1 MSPTTTQP
9 LSARSTEQLQARA
22 RELAARL
29 DQTKAAGLSLDLT
42 RGKPAS
48 DQLDLS
54 NELDGI
60 LRGDYRLKDGTDA
73 RNYGGLLGIPE
84 ARAFGASVLETTADR
99 VIAGGNSSL
108 SLMQLVVDTALRIG
122 LWGAD
127 SAWQRESEKTRARVK
142 FVCPVPGYD
151 RHFAICESLG
161 IEMVTAPMTDRGPDM
176 DAVEALVASDP
187 MIKGIWC
194 VPKYSNPTGCVYAAD
209 VVRRIAQ
216 LPKKAGA
223 HFLVMWDNAY
233 AVHDLEMPGPRLEAI
248 APLLVAAGTQD
259 NAVQFTSTSKITFA
273 GAGVAFLA
281 SSPLVIKSLEKHLSS
296 MTIGPDKV
304 NQLRHVRFLEGRLS
318 AHMQRHATLIRPKFQ
333 AVLERLEHSLGAL
346 GIASWTQ
353 PKGGYF
359 ISLDTLP
366 GIAQRVVA
374 RARAIGVTL
383 TPAGATFPY
392 GRDPNDRNIR
402 IAPTFP
408 RLADVEAA
416 TDVFVLCVELES
428 IEQILSQRGARHL
441 AS

>member
-1 MSPTTTQP
+1 
-9 LSARSTEQLQARA
+9 
-22 RELAARL
+22 
-29 DQTKAAGLSLDLT
+29 
-42 RGKPAS
+42 
-48 DQLDLS
+48 
-54 NELDGI
+54 
-60 LRGDYRLKDGTDA
+60 
-73 RNYGGLLGIPE
+73 
-84 ARAFGASVLETTADR
+84 
-99 VIAGGNSSL
+99 
-108 SLMQLVVDTALRIG
+108 
-122 LWGAD
+122 
-127 SAWQRESEKTRARVK
+127 
-142 FVCPVPGYD
+142 
-151 RHFAICESLG
+151 
-161 IEMVTAPMTDRGPDM
+161 
-176 DAVEALVASDP
+176 
-187 MIKGIWC
+187 
-194 VPKYSNPTGCVYAAD
+194 
-209 VVRRIAQ
+209 
-216 LPKKAGA
+216 
-223 HFLVMWDNAY
+223 VMWDNAY
-233 AVHDLEMPGPRLEAI
+233 AVHDLEMPSLRLEAI
-248 APLLVAAGTQD
+248 APLLIAAGTQD

-304 NQLRHVRFLEGRLS
+304 NQLRHVRFLDGRLS

>member
-1 MSPTTTQP
+1 MKTSQP
-9 LSARSTEQLQARA
+9 LTARSTQQLQMRA
-22 RELAARL
+22 RELTARL
-29 DQTKAAGLSLDLT
+29 DQMKAAGLALDLT

-60 LRGDYRLKDGTDA
+60 LRGNYKLKDGTDS

-84 ARAFGASVLETTADR
+84 ARAFGAALLATSADR

-108 SLMQLVVDTALRIG
+108 TLMQLVVETALRVG
-122 LWGAD
+122 LWGAN
-127 SAWQRESEKTRARVK
+127 SAWQRAAASAGAAVK
-142 FVCPVPGYD
+142 FLCPVPGYD
-151 RHFAICESLG
+151 RHFAICEALG
-161 IEMVTAPMTDRGPDM
+161 IEMVTVPMTDRGPDM
-176 DAVEALVASDP
+176 DAAEALVAADP

-194 VPKYSNPTGCVYAAD
+194 VPKYSNPTGCVYAD
-209 VVRRIAQ
+209 DIVQRIAQ

-233 AVHDLEMPGPRLEAI
+233 AVHDFETPSPQLANI
-248 APLLVAAGTQD
+248 APLAIAAGTED
-259 NAVQFTSTSKITFA
+259 NVVQFASTSKITFA

-281 SSPLVIKSLEKHLSS
+281 SSLAVVKSLEKQMGS
-296 MTIGPDKV
+296 MTIGPDKI
-304 NQLRHVRFLEGRLS
+304 NQLRHVRFLDGRLTE
-318 AHMQRHATLIRPKFQ
+318 HMQRHAALIRPKFA
-333 AVLERLEHSLGAL
+333 AVLERLEHSLGDL
-346 GIASWTQ
+346 GVASWTH

-359 ISLDTLP
+359 ISLDTMP
-366 GIAQRVVA
+366 GVAQRVVA

-392 GRDPNDRNIR
+392 GRDPNDCNIR

-408 RLADVEAA
+408 RLADIEAA

-428 IEQILSQRGARHL
+428 IEQILARRL

>member
-1 MSPTTTQP
+1 MTATKQP
-9 LSARSTEQLQARA
+9 LADRSTEQLKARA

-29 DQTKAAGLSLDLT
+29 DQLKAAGLALDLT

-54 NELDGI
+54 NELDGF
-60 LRGDYRLKDGTDA
+60 LRGDYRLRDGTDA

-84 ARAFGASVLETTADR
+84 ARALGASMLDTTPDR

-108 SLMQLVVDTALRIG
+108 SLMQLVVDAALRVG
-122 LWGAD
+122 LWGAGT
-127 SAWQRESEKTRARVK
+127 AWENAAETASARVK
-142 FVCPVPGYD
+142 FLCPVPGYD
-151 RHFAICESLG
+151 RHFSICEALG
-161 IEMVTAPMTDRGPDM
+161 IEMLTVPMTDRGPDM
-176 DAVEALVASDP
+176 DAVEALVAADP

-194 VPKYSNPTGCVYAAD
+194 VPKYSNPTGCVYAD
-209 VVRRIAQ
+209 DIVQRIAR
-216 LPKKAGA
+216 LPTRAGA
-223 HFLVMWDNAY
+223 NFLVMWDNAY
-233 AVHDLEMPGPRLEAI
+233 AVHDLELPSPRLASL
-248 APLLVAAGTQD
+248 APLVAAAGTED
-259 NAVQFTSTSKITFA
+259 NAVQFASTSKITFA

-281 SSPLVIKSLEKHLSS
+281 GSPTVVKSLEKHLSS

-318 AHMQRHATLIRPKFQ
+318 AHMQRHAALIRPKFD
-333 AVLERLEHSLGAL
+333 AVLERLEQSLEPL
-346 GIASWTQ
+346 GIASWTH

-366 GIAQRVVA
+366 GLAKRVIA

-392 GRDPNDRNIR
+392 GRDPDDRNIR

-408 RLADVEAA
+408 RLSDVEAA

-428 IEQILSQRGARHL
+428 IEQILARRL

>member
-1 MSPTTTQP
+1 MTAAIEQP
-9 LSARSTEQLQARA
+9 LTERSTEQLMARA
-22 RELAARL
+22 RELTARL
-29 DQTKAAGLSLDLT
+29 DQLSAAGLALDLT
-42 RGKPAS
+42 RGKPAA

-60 LRGDYRLKDGTDA
+60 LRGDYRMKDGTDA

-84 ARAFGASVLETTADR
+84 ARTFGASMLDTTPER

-108 SLMQLVVDTALRIG
+108 SLMHLVVDTALRVG
-122 LWGAD
+122 LWGAG
-127 SAWQRESEKTRARVK
+127 SAWQRDADTAGARVK
-142 FVCPVPGYD
+142 FLCPVPGYD

-161 IEMVTAPMTDRGPDM
+161 IEMLSVPMTDHGPDM
-176 DAVEALVASDP
+176 DAVEALVSVDP

-194 VPKYSNPTGCVYAAD
+194 VPKYSNPTGCVYAD
-209 VVRRIAQ
+209 ETVQRIAR
-216 LPKKAGA
+216 LPKKAGV
-223 HFLVMWDNAY
+223 HFLVLWDNAY
-233 AVHDLEMPGPRLEAI
+233 AVHDLEAPSPRLASL
-248 APLLVAAGTQD
+248 APLLIAAATDD
-259 NAVQFTSTSKITFA
+259 NAVQFASTSKVTFA
-273 GAGVAFLA
+273 GSGVAFLA
-281 SSPLVIKSLEKHLSS
+281 SSLSVVKSLDERMSS
-296 MTIGPDKV
+296 MTIGPDKI
-304 NQLRHVRFLEGRLS
+304 NQLRHVRFLEGRLP
-318 AHMQRHATLIRPKFQ
+318 AHMQRHAALIRPKFQ

-346 GIASWTQ
+346 GIASWTH

-366 GIAQRVVA
+366 GIAQRVIA

-416 TDVFVLCVELES
+416 TDVLVACVELES
-428 IEQILSQRGARHL
+428 IEQILSTRSA
-441 AS
+441 ASAS